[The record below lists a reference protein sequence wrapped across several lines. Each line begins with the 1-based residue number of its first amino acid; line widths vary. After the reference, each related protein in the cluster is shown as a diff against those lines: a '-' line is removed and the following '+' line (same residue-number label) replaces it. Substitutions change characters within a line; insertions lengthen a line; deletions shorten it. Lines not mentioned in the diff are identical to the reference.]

1 MKQLPSAQ
9 LRVLRA
15 IANREVITARYG
27 IWFVWR
33 PHYRH
38 DGQIFRKLVR
48 RGYLA
53 TQVVQ
58 RGYGWS
64 ITEMVTE
71 KGWRA
76 CGLAPRPSQFATHSE
91 VQP

>member
-1 MKQLPSAQ
+1 MKRLPPAQ

-15 IANREVITARYG
+15 IAKSEVLTALYG

-33 PHYRH
+33 PLYRH
-38 DGQIFRKLVR
+38 DGQIFRKLVK

-58 RGYGWS
+58 RGYGWVIAES
-64 ITEMVTE
+64 VTD

-76 CGLAPRPSQFATHSE
+76 CGLNRE

>member
-1 MKQLPSAQ
+1 MKRLPSAQ

-15 IANREVITARYG
+15 IANTSNSEVSARYG
-27 IWFVWR
+27 IWFSWR
-33 PHYRH
+33 QHYRH
-38 DGQIFRKLVR
+38 DGQIFRKLVK

-58 RGYGWS
+58 RGHRWVIAES
-64 ITEMVTE
+64 VTD

-76 CGLAPRPSQFATHSE
+76 CGIKKQ